1 MKWET
6 YGNLG
11 CRTLPCCPQYT
22 SSFPYFNYLVFFPPP
37 WRRKHKL
44 KLLISEINSWMQ
56 YQSQPHATGLSGPS
70 DPFQFSG
77 GSPSS
82 IPVTQK
88 DWQMFRVSLVPYCS
102 SRCSNAAG
110 DTFVW
115 VQDTNLANRLY
126 LGTPV
131 STVCILPRICQ
142 ICQGQLSLC
151 PTRSCS

>member
-77 GSPSS
+77 GSPVKH
-82 IPVTQK
+82 PCHTEGMTDVQGQPGTLLQQQVLK
-88 DWQMFRVSLVPYCS
+88 
-102 SRCSNAAG
+102 RC
-110 DTFVW
+110 W
-115 VQDTNLANRLY
+115 WY
-126 LGTPV
+126 LCV
-131 STVCILPRICQ
+131 STRYKPGQPPVPRHTCLNGLYFAKNLPNLPRTVIFM
-142 ICQGQLSLC
+142 
-151 PTRSCS
+151 PN